1 MTTAIGEAAEGLGK
15 PAERLSYPIKEPVN
29 RRDERR
35 KTKPP
40 QDPPQPPGRRD
51 VLEHTDP
58 RRTVHQ
64 PDPGRLDELPRF
76 LDLVLRDA
84 DGIGRGRLVVPAQE
98 RQSLPAINLATSLA
112 AARQNGQPP
121 SNSKSGRRG
130 GGTFPSHERSNT
142 KRSMGPHIV
151 PGRLAGIVQ
160 YCGSVAWGGQ
170 SADAC
175 SNPRPDQAELLQP
188 PKGVHQRPH
197 VDDPAV
203 PEPEDPDLIDP
214 LEATPG
220 GYRRSR
226 AGVTVLL
233 AIAGVLGAAKG
244 GIELS
249 CRVIVG
255 RRGRAGRRRPVAGH
269 G

>member
-1 MTTAIGEAAEGLGK
+1 
-15 PAERLSYPIKEPVN
+15 
-29 RRDERR
+29 
-35 KTKPP
+35 
-40 QDPPQPPGRRD
+40 
-51 VLEHTDP
+51 
-58 RRTVHQ
+58 
-64 PDPGRLDELPRF
+64 
-76 LDLVLRDA
+76 
-84 DGIGRGRLVVPAQE
+84 
-98 RQSLPAINLATSLA
+98 
-112 AARQNGQPP
+112 
-121 SNSKSGRRG
+121 
-130 GGTFPSHERSNT
+130 
-142 KRSMGPHIV
+142 MGPHIV

-249 CRVIVG
+249 CLSSWVVG
-255 RRGRAGRRRPVAGH
+255 DGQAGGDLLQGTGERRPEGGGRGSVH
-269 G
+269 PQRHPYPIYDSP